1 MKTSLT
7 NSQRKVY
14 SIEESLRMLKDA
26 GFDGVDFQIFGE
38 AQEALD
44 RPDYLEFFEKI
55 GNYAKE
61 IGLEIAQTHSP
72 YPSYVE
78 EKSDEENEE
87 IFRTI
92 AKAVLASGKLGSK
105 YVIVHPPVF
114 PERKYDRLKEEN
126 REYGINF
133 YKRLEPYAKEAG
145 VKICIENMWNYD
157 WNDWNDRHICPTT
170 LSHAEELIDW
180 CDTLGRE
187 HFAVCLD
194 IGHALLYTENPAEM
208 IRKLGDRL
216 ETLHVHDV
224 DGQRDLHTAPY
235 FGLIQWD
242 EVCQALADINY
253 QGVFNLESCV
263 FVRDNFPNELF
274 QDALTFQAKIARY
287 LADDVEKRK
296 QK

>member
-1 MKTSLT
+1 MKISLT
-7 NSQRKVY
+7 NSPRKVF
-14 SIEESLRMLKDA
+14 SIEESLKMLKDA
-26 GFDGVDFQIFGE
+26 GFDGVDFQIFWE
-38 AQEALD
+38 AQDALSK
-44 RPDYLEFFEKI
+44 PDYLAFFEKL

-61 IGLEIAQTHSP
+61 IGLDIAQTHAP
-72 YPSYVE
+72 YPSYVA

-87 IFRTI
+87 IFQTI

-126 REYGINF
+126 REYGLNF

-145 VKICIENMWNYD
+145 VKICIENMWSFD
-157 WNDWNDRHICPTT
+157 WDYNHICPTT
-170 LSHAEELIDW
+170 LSHAEELAEW

-194 IGHALLYTENPAEM
+194 IGHAPLYGDDPAEM
-208 IRKLGDRL
+208 ICILGDRL

-224 DGQRDLHTAPY
+224 DGIHDLHTVP
-235 FGLIQWD
+235 FLGIIHWD
-242 EVCQALADINY
+242 NVCQALADIDY
-253 QGVFNLESCV
+253 KGVFNLESCA
-263 FVRDNFPNELF
+263 FVREPFPNEIF
-274 QDALTFQAKIARY
+274 QDALNFQAKVARW
-287 LADDVEKRK
+287 LADDVERRK